1 MGILS
6 PHIFQK
12 AVTGGAALPVFRILS
27 MAMDR
32 RKKIIYWQGLVAI
45 WGAAAFFV
53 YSEWN
58 QVTIAVSAVTAH
70 LLWRW
75 LILKKKTKE

>member
-1 MGILS
+1 MIGSNL
-6 PHIFQK
+6 
-12 AVTGGAALPVFRILS
+12 
-27 MAMDR
+27 AMER

-45 WGAAAFFV
+45 WGAAIFFV

-58 QVTIAVSAVTAH
+58 QVTVAVVAVGAH

-75 LILKKKTKE
+75 AVKKMKAKE

>member
-1 MGILS
+1 ME
-6 PHIFQK
+6 
-12 AVTGGAALPVFRILS
+12 
-27 MAMDR
+27 R

-45 WGAAAFFV
+45 WGAAIFFV

-58 QVTIAVSAVTAH
+58 QVTVAVVAVGAH

-75 LILKKKTKE
+75 AIRRKNKDKMMDSN

>member
-1 MGILS
+1 ME
-6 PHIFQK
+6 
-12 AVTGGAALPVFRILS
+12 
-27 MAMDR
+27 R

-45 WGAAAFFV
+45 WGAAMFFV

-58 QVTIAVSAVTAH
+58 QVTVAVVAVGVH

-75 LILKKKTKE
+75 AVKKMKAKE

>member
-1 MGILS
+1 
-6 PHIFQK
+6 
-12 AVTGGAALPVFRILS
+12 
-27 MAMDR
+27 MDR
-32 RKKIIYWQGLVAI
+32 RRTIIYWQGLVAI